1 MHELHWGLPV
11 IGYLFLAGLGAG
23 AMTVGASLFL
33 RGHAGESGGEHF
45 ELARYGALI
54 APLPLAFGTGLLVFE
69 LGSFQAAIAN
79 GEFLK
84 LFKFLNLFTTINLS
98 PMSLGSWLIGF
109 GILLSVANAWLYWP
123 KIARPG
129 DGRNRYR
136 KRIAWVVIP
145 VGIAICV
152 YTGILLGALPA
163 RPFWN
168 TPVLAIFFLVS
179 ALSSGIA
186 AMILVRAIT
195 LHRIGKHDKD
205 VDPEGHAHAARAV
218 YILAGSDLLLISA
231 EILLVFVL
239 IIFANLT
246 IGSPAEAMKVIL
258 PGGSLAGLFWFGV
271 VIVGLV
277 IPGLIALR
285 YVTPT
290 LLRQE
295 TYDIPVIMEICAA
308 SVIILGGFLLRYVV
322 VVAGQITGP
331 VGI

>member
-1 MHELHWGLPV
+1 MHELQWGLPV

-23 AMTVGASLFL
+23 AMTVSASLFL
-33 RGHAGESGGEHF
+33 RGHAGEAGGEHF

-54 APLPLAFGTGLLVFE
+54 APLPMAFGTGLIVLE
-69 LGSFQAAIAN
+69 LGSVQAAIAN
-79 GEFLK
+79 GEYLK
-84 LFKFLNLFTTINLS
+84 LFKFFNLFMTVNLS
-98 PMSLGSWLIGF
+98 PMNLGSWLLAF
-109 GILLSVANAWLYWP
+109 GILLSFANAWLFWP
-123 KIARPG
+123 KIAKPG

-136 KRIAWVVIP
+136 KRLAWVLIP
-145 VGIAICV
+145 VGIGICV
-152 YTGILLGALPA
+152 YTGIMLGALPA

-168 TPVLAIFFLVS
+168 TPVLAMFFLVS

-186 AMILVRAIT
+186 AMVLVRAIT
-195 LHRIGKHDKD
+195 LHRIGKADKD

-218 YILAGSDLLLISA
+218 YILAGSDLLLIGT
-231 EILLVFVL
+231 EILLVFML
-239 IIFANLT
+239 IMFAHLT
-246 IGSPAEAMKVIL
+246 IGSPAEAIKVIL

-277 IPGLIALR
+277 VPGLIALR

-295 TYDIPVIMEICAA
+295 TYDIPVVMEICAA
-308 SVIILGGFLLRYVV
+308 SVVILGGFLLRYVV

-331 VGI
+331 IGI